1 MSELG
6 LSDEEVI
13 LFFLC
18 RVLFVARL
26 FFLLAG
32 RKEETTRSEG
42 DPVFKTETLSSRQ
55 EGLQTFE
62 DNRTRGFR

>member
-26 FFLLAG
+26 FLLAG